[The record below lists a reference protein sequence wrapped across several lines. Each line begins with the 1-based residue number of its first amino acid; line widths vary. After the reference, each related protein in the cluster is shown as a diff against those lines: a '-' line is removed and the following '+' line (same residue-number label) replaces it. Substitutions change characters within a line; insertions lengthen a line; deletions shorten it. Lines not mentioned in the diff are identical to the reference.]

1 MENQLMS
8 KQLEIID
15 NLLPH
20 AMGFLMAAE
29 NACSIDSITGSFDNP
44 KSNERYKDNDP
55 LTETF
60 VQFSTVLS
68 FLGGQQQIHQ
78 KILHDQ
84 QQLHQQILG
93 DLQQQLQLLDG
104 QQQIHQKILGDQH
117 QIHQQILRHQQQ
129 QLQLLGGQQEVHQ
142 KILGGQQQVHRQI
155 LHDQQQLHQQILG
168 DQQRQADLLRM
179 DMLNQNSRR
188 NLNASGAFTH
198 ETVEESMNI
207 QPRSAQDP
215 TIPLAP
221 AQTIPNEDVEDFPVE
236 KATATVQREDL
247 ENSKAASPEK
257 VTEDKAK
264 EEESKAVTEPTT
276 TVQVPKTA
284 ETPRKNESEG
294 GLENSEHTTVPKC
307 TVEERIDGS
316 TDEPPAQS
324 TTPAD
329 DMDERNDLEDK
340 KHRKLACAPSQQH

>member
-78 KILHDQ
+78 KILH
-84 QQLHQQILG
+84 
-93 DLQQQLQLLDG
+93 
-104 QQQIHQKILGDQH
+104 DQH

>member
-1 MENQLMS
+1 MDLAVSVQKTLAAAEANRAMENQLMS

-68 FLGGQQQIHQ
+68 FLG
-78 KILHDQ
+78 
-84 QQLHQQILG
+84 
-93 DLQQQLQLLDG
+93 G